1 MRLRRPRRGGAVAAS
16 LADLSRVRWP
26 LLAAL
31 PVSFGL
37 VRKRR
42 GLGLPRAASNVLAAS
57 APLTVALALPRSP
70 ARKVIL
76 WAVQMWAYKA
86 AFEIPYDRPQF
97 LHRRLRVDPP
107 LRVDTALGLG
117 MPPGQRLQRA
127 LREKVRVN
135 TLDRVLTAAYSLWEA
150 EPHVA
155 LALVLAKRPQR
166 FAAAA
171 LRQALTFDLTLLGYW
186 LVPTAPP
193 WWASENEG
201 RMEGEVQRVTTRVA
215 RELRGEPM
223 EQDDVEGSNPWASMP
238 SDHFGSALAASFTL
252 REIGPEA
259 GAAGLAYPLLLG
271 FCLVY
276 LGEHYVADV
285 LAGGALALAVAAA
298 ETVAAPLARRV
309 DELWRRI
316 EP

>member
-1 MRLRRPRRGGAVAAS
+1 MS
-16 LADLSRVRWP
+16 LASDLRRVRWP

-42 GLGLPRAASNVLAAS
+42 SLGLPRAASNALAAS
-57 APLTVALALPRSP
+57 APLTVALALPRNR
-70 ARKVIL
+70 ARKIIV
-76 WAVQMWAYKA
+76 WAVHMWAYKA

-107 LRVDTALGLG
+107 LRVDTRLGLG
-117 MPPGQRLQRA
+117 TPPGQRLQRA
-127 LREKVRVN
+127 LRQKGRVN
-135 TLDRVLTAAYSLWEA
+135 ALDRVLTAAYVLWEA

-155 LALVLAKRPQR
+155 LALVLARRPER
-166 FAAAA
+166 YAAAA
-171 LRQALTFDLTLLGYW
+171 ARQALTFDLTLLGYW

-193 WWASENEG
+193 WWASEKEG
-201 RMEGEVQRVTTRVA
+201 RMDGEVQRVTTRVG
-215 RELRGEPM
+215 RDLRNEPL

-238 SDHFGSALAASFTL
+238 SDHFASALAASFSL

-259 GAAGLAYPLLLG
+259 GAAGLAYALLLG

-276 LGEHYVADV
+276 LGEHYVADL
-285 LAGGALALAVAAA
+285 LAGAALALAVAGA
-298 ETVAAPLARRV
+298 EPLAAPLGRRV
-309 DELWRRI
+309 DELWRRL